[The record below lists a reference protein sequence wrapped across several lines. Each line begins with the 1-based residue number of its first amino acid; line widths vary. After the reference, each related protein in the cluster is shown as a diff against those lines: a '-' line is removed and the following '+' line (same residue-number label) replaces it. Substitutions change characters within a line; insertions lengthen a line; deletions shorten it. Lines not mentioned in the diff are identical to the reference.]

1 MAIKEVTLNFT
12 NEFKGELIAPN
23 TTVKIGSE
31 VGTLEPYD
39 MLLGALGSCIYDTFI
54 EIAVKKRIKYDGVKM
69 QKKKKKRGEIP
80 TTLKNVNIEVIITN
94 AEKEK
99 GLEQAFKISTEY
111 CSIYTTISK
120 VAEMNYNITF
130 A

>member
-1 MAIKEVTLNFT
+1 MVKKEVTLNFT
-12 NEFKGELIAPN
+12 NEFKGDLIAPN

-31 VGTLEPYD
+31 EGTLEPYD
-39 MLLGALGSCIYDTFI
+39 MLLGALGSCLYATFI
-54 EIAVKKRIKYDGVKM
+54 EIAVKKRIKYDGLEM
-69 QKKKKKRGEIP
+69 HITGEKRDEIP
-80 TTLKNVNIEVIITN
+80 TTLKNVNIDVVITN